1 MGLTKNQKRD
11 YEKFYVAKPD
21 PGFDPDKAR
30 AVIDGTIRKYEAM
43 RVKKGKEFTEQL
55 RERAD
60 AVASYLKSRAADN
73 NNPIE
78 SYLGRTN
85 LARLQGQRILQ
96 KIKNVNG
103 QQIITFEEI

>member
-1 MGLTKNQKRD
+1 MELTQSQKQD
-11 YEKFYVAKPD
+11 YERFYVVKPD
-21 PGFDPDKAR
+21 PGFNPDKAR

-43 RVKKGKEFTEQL
+43 RRKKSQEFVEQL

-60 AVASYLKSRAADN
+60 AVATYLKSRAADN

-85 LARLQGQRILQ
+85 LARLQGRRILQ
-96 KIKNVNG
+96 KLRNVNG
-103 QQIITFEEI
+103 HKIITFEEI